1 MLLPGLTEVFGYDF
15 MQRALVAGL
24 SVAVV
29 ASLLGVFNIL
39 RGMAL
44 VSDGLAHVSLAG
56 VALGL
61 AFGLYPVWMGLLAA
75 ICGGLSVQIL
85 RERQLAKSDTAIGII
100 FSAGLAVGIAL
111 ISLGRRLNVN
121 AGNYLFGSVLAVTRT
136 DLVTVA
142 VAGAVVL
149 AALLLFYKEMLYLAF
164 NEQAA
169 RVSGL
174 PVNALNTGFMI
185 LTATAVVLVVRVV
198 GVLLASAL
206 MIVPAAASLQV
217 ARSFRGALL
226 LSVALGMVCVV
237 LGLYASFVVDIA
249 SGAAIALASTLVFVV
264 MVAVSRIRRTLAG

>member
-111 ISLGRRLNVN
+111 ISRGGRLNVN
-121 AGNYLFGSVLAVTRT
+121 AGNYLFGSILAVTRT

-174 PVNALNTGFMI
+174 PVNTLNTGFMI
-185 LTATAVVLVVRVV
+185 LTATTVVLVVRVV

>member
-1 MLLPGLTEVFGYDF
+1 

-61 AFGLYPVWMGLLAA
+61 TFGLYPVWIGLLAA

-85 RERQLAKSDTAIGII
+85 RERQLAKSDTAIGIV
-100 FSAGLAVGIAL
+100 FSAGLAIGIAL
-111 ISLGRRLNVN
+111 ISRGGRLNAN
-121 AGNYLFGSVLAVTRT
+121 AGNYLFGSILAVTRT

-142 VAGAVVL
+142 VAVALVL
-149 AALLLFYKEMLYLAF
+149 GALLLFYKEMLYLAF

-169 RVSGL
+169 HVSGL
-174 PVNALNTGFMI
+174 PVNALNTALMI
-185 LTATAVVLVVRVV
+185 LTATAVVLVARVV

-226 LSVALGMVCVV
+226 LSVFLGMVCVV
-237 LGLYASFVVDIA
+237 AGLYASFVVDIA

-264 MVAVSRIRRTLAG
+264 MVAAGRIRRAFTV

>member
-61 AFGLYPVWMGLLAA
+61 AFGLYPVWTGLLAA

-111 ISLGRRLNVN
+111 ISRGGRLNVS
-121 AGNYLFGSVLAVTRT
+121 ASNYLFGSILAVTRT

-249 SGAAIALASTLVFVV
+249 CGAAIALASTLVFVV
-264 MVAVSRIRRTLAG
+264 MVAASRIRRTLAG